1 MNVKLDKSLERF
13 LIPPSMSI
21 KEAMRHLEETEERV
35 LFVTDE
41 SDRRL
46 LGSLSDG
53 DVRRWILSEGSLNE
67 PVRSANYREPYTV
80 GMQFDL
86 DAVRAVML
94 ERRITCVPV
103 LDAEGRVI
111 DLLFWAAV
119 FSGTATPK
127 LEAVDAP
134 VVIMAGGKGTRL
146 EPFTRIL
153 PKPLVPI
160 GDRAVVEI
168 IIDSFRQHD
177 VGVFYI
183 SVNHKAGIIKAFFA
197 ELEPDYEVRY
207 IEEREPRGTAGGL
220 YALRGAVQGPIIVTN
235 CDVVAK
241 LDYADLM
248 AHHQRERNL
257 ITLVASLKPLRIA
270 YGVCELGAGGQLA
283 KITEKPELEFLV
295 NTGLYVID
303 AQALDLIPEVGVFH
317 TTDLI
322 SLVQARGGRVGVF
335 PISGDAWLDTG
346 EWSEYRKTIDMLR
359 FERRGGR

>member
-1 MNVKLDKSLERF
+1 MTLTLDKSFERF
-13 LIPPSMSI
+13 LIPPSMSV
-21 KEAMRHLEETEERV
+21 KEAMRRLEETEERV

-41 SDRRL
+41 SDRHL

-53 DVRRWILSEGSLNE
+53 DVRRWILSEGPLSA
-67 PVRSANYREPYTV
+67 PVQSANYRQPYTV
-80 GMQFDL
+80 SGQFDM

-94 ERRITCVPV
+94 ERRISCVPV
-103 LDAEGRVI
+103 LDGNGRVI

-119 FSGTATPK
+119 FSGAATPK
-127 LEAVDAP
+127 LEIVDAP

-168 IIDSFRQHD
+168 IIDSFRQHG

-197 ELEPDYEVRY
+197 DLEPDYEVRY

-220 YALRGAVQGPIIVTN
+220 DALRDVIKGPIIVTN

-241 LDYADLM
+241 LDYADLL
-248 AHHQRERNL
+248 AHHRREQNL
-257 ITLVASLKPLRIA
+257 VTLVASLKPLRIA

-303 AQALDLIPEVGVFH
+303 AAALELIPKGGVFH

-322 SLVQARGGRVGVF
+322 SEIKARGGRVGVF
-335 PISGDAWLDTG
+335 PISGDAWFDTG

-359 FERRGGR
+359 FERRSR